1 MCYYRRIPKSV
12 WMTILLLVLFSLLP
26 IRCTMAQD
34 STSLFLSGVKMNDG
48 RPYGMLGWVKDL
60 SSRFQ
65 MYTVADVGGNN
76 AALAELVHV
85 RIYKHNRFTLLLNI
99 GPNLELITAD
109 PDFTDHDAYLSAATG
124 ATLQYDLQPSIQ
136 LHAGIMWL
144 NPAHPPKP
152 FKLFIGIA
160 LPLQE

>member
-1 MCYYRRIPKSV
+1 MCYYRCIPKSI
-12 WMTILLLVLFSLLP
+12 WLTILLLVIFTMLP

-48 RPYGMLGWVKDL
+48 RPYGVLGWVKDV
-60 SSRFQ
+60 SPRFQ
-65 MYTVADVGGNN
+65 LYTVADVGGNN
-76 AALAELVHV
+76 AALAELVHI
-85 RIYKHNRFTLLLNI
+85 RIYKYKNLSFLLNI
-99 GPNLELITAD
+99 GPNLELITQD
-109 PDFTDHDAYLSAATG
+109 PDFTDHNAYLSAATG
-124 ATLQYDLQPSIQ
+124 FTFQYNVQPSIQ
-136 LHAGIMWL
+136 IHFGAMWL

>member
-1 MCYYRRIPKSV
+1 LCYFTSFAKRNGA
-12 WMTILLLVLFSLLP
+12 TIALLIVFLLLP

-34 STSLFLSGVKMNDG
+34 STSLFLSGIKMNDG
-48 RPYGMLGWVKDL
+48 RPYGMLGWVKDI
-60 SSRFQ
+60 SARFQ

-85 RIYKHNRFTLLLNI
+85 RIYKHNSFTLLLNI